1 VPRLLGRSFAGGRIR
16 KEKKTKAKQSKA
28 RQRKDQTSQSVSQ
41 SVSQSNGF
49 SLKVPND
56 EYLTGWNIV

>member
-41 SVSQSNGF
+41 SNGF